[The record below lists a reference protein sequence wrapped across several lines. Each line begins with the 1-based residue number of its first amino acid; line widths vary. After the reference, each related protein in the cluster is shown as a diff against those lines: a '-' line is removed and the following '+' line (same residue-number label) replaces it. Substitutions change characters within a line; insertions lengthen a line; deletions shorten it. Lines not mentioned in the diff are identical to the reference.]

1 MKNFEPKQYKDF
13 LESIFEEIGNK
24 KYWRENTL
32 QKILKKYPKDGNKLF
47 RHDELVAGYEYLKIK
62 DEKISARIRLK
73 PTRTNSGVATVTVL
87 TKPYHCPGGCIF
99 CPNDPSMPK
108 SYISSEPGA
117 QRALKNCFDPYAQVY
132 NRLVALKNIGHN
144 IEKVELLILGGS
156 WSAYDASHY
165 QIPFVTACYM
175 ALNDVCHNT
184 TGYVKPKESLS
195 HYTFEDLQKA
205 QKQNETAYC
214 RNVGLVF
221 ETRPD
226 LISQEEVIS
235 LRKLGATKVQIGI
248 QSLDDSIVSA
258 NHIGRSTKAV
268 REAIKLLRLASFKIH
283 AHWMPNLYKSTV
295 RKDIRDYKKLW
306 KKEVSPDE
314 LKIYPTSVVP
324 NTYLAK
330 LYAKGLYKPY
340 SEEELINVLSHT
352 MPSTPRY
359 CRLSRIIRDIPSNE
373 ILGGNKKTNLRQI
386 VEGYIQKNGK
396 KLNDIRSREI
406 RNENVDWDNLE
417 LDIIKYNTSI
427 GKEYFLSYKTKD
439 TDKICGFLRLSIP
452 TKKYMKENFIEELR
466 DSSLIREVH
475 VYGRVMSLDVDS
487 SGESQHL
494 GLGKKLIEKAEEI
507 TKKNNIS
514 SISVISAIGTRE
526 YYKKRGFE
534 MGRLYMGKKI

>member
-1 MKNFEPKQYKDF
+1 MKNFEPKQYKDI
-13 LESIFEEIGNK
+13 LKSIFTEIEEK
-24 KYWRENTL
+24 KSWREDTL

-47 RHDELVAGYEYLKIK
+47 RHDELVVGYEYLEME
-62 DEKISARIRLK
+62 DEKISERIRLK

-99 CPNDPSMPK
+99 CPNDPNMPK

-117 QRALKNCFDPYAQVY
+117 QRALNNCFDPYAQVY
-132 NRLVALKNIGHN
+132 NRLIALKNIGHN
-144 IEKVELLILGGS
+144 IEKVELLVLGGS
-156 WSAYDASHY
+156 WSAYDAKHY

-175 ALNDVCHNT
+175 ALNDIKPNT
-184 TGYVKPKESLS
+184 TGYIKPRESFPE
-195 HYTFEDLQKA
+195 YTFEDLQKA
-205 QKQNETAYC
+205 QKQNELAYC

-226 LISQEEVIS
+226 LITKEEVVS

-248 QSLDDSIVSA
+248 QSLDDSIVKA
-258 NHIGRSTKAV
+258 NNIGRSTKSV

-283 AHWMPNLYKSTV
+283 AHWMPNLYKSNIK
-295 RKDIRDYKKLW
+295 KDIRDYKKLW
-306 KKEVSPDE
+306 KKNVSPDE

-330 LYAKGLYKPY
+330 LYEDGLYDPY
-340 SEEELINVLSHT
+340 TEQELVTVLSNT
-352 MPSTPRY
+352 MPLTPRY

-373 ILGGNKKTNLRQI
+373 IVAGNKKTNLRQI
-386 VEGYIQKNGK
+386 VEGYILKNGRR
-396 KLNDIRSREI
+396 LNDIRSREI
-406 RNENVDWDNLE
+406 KNESVGWDNLE
-417 LDIIKYNTSI
+417 LEIIKYSTSI
-427 GKEYFLSYKTKD
+427 GMEYFLSYKTKD
-439 TDKICGFLRLSIP
+439 NDKICGFLRLCIP
-452 TKKYMKENFIEELR
+452 NMYYRKNNYIEELR

-507 TKKNNIS
+507 TKKNNIN

-534 MGRLYMGKKI
+534 MGEMYMRKEI

>member
-1 MKNFEPKQYKDF
+1 MKNFEPKQYKDL
-13 LESIFEEIGNK
+13 LESIFKEIEKK

-47 RHDELVAGYEYLKIK
+47 RHDELVAGYEYLKMK

-87 TKPYHCPGGCIF
+87 TKPYHCPGRCIF

-117 QRALKNCFDPYAQVY
+117 QRALNNCFDPYAQVY

-156 WSAYDASHY
+156 WSAYDTSHY

-184 TGYVKPKESLS
+184 TGYVKPKESLPK
-195 HYTFEDLQKA
+195 YTFEDLQKA

-268 REAIKLLRLASFKIH
+268 REAIKLLRFASFKIH

-295 RKDIRDYKKLW
+295 KKDIRDYKKLW
-306 KKEVSPDE
+306 KKDISPDE

-330 LYAKGLYKPY
+330 LYEDGLYKPY
-340 SEEELINVLSHT
+340 SEKELIDVLSHT
-352 MPSTPRY
+352 MPFTPRY

-373 ILGGNKKTNLRQI
+373 ILVGNKKTNLRQI
-386 VEGYIQKNGK
+386 VEEYIQKNGK

-406 RNENVDWDNLE
+406 KNENVKWDNLDLE
-417 LDIIKYNTSI
+417 TIKYPTSI

-452 TKKYMKENFIEELR
+452 DKKHRKENFIEELR
-466 DSSLIREVH
+466 NSSLIREVH
-475 VYGRVMSLDVDS
+475 VYGRVMSLDMDS

-494 GLGKKLIEKAEEI
+494 GLGKKLIEIAEEI
-507 TKKNNIS
+507 TKKEKIQK
-514 SISVISAIGTRE
+514 ISVISAIGTRE

-534 MGRLYMGKKI
+534 MGELYMRKEI

>member
-1 MKNFEPKQYKDF
+1 MKNFEPKQYKDL
-13 LESIFEEIGNK
+13 LESIYKEIGEK
-24 KYWRENTL
+24 RYWRENTL

-47 RHDELVAGYEYLKIK
+47 RHDELVKGYEYLKMK
-62 DEKISARIRLK
+62 DKKIVERIRLK

-87 TKPYHCPGGCIF
+87 TKPYRCPGGCIF
-99 CPNDPSMPK
+99 CPNDPNMPK

-117 QRALKNCFDPYAQVY
+117 QRALNNCFDPYAQVY

-144 IEKVELLILGGS
+144 IEKVELLVLGGS
-156 WSAYDASHY
+156 WSAYPEEYRVA
-165 QIPFVTACYM
+165 FTKACFD
-175 ALNDVCHNT
+175 ALNDIT
-184 TGYVKPKESLS
+184 PDTKEYIKPKEVLDTTTWEELFSS
-195 HYTFEDLQKA
+195 HRK
-205 QKQNETAYC
+205 NETAYC

-226 LISQEEVIS
+226 LVTESEVKC

-248 QSLDDSIVSA
+248 QSLDDKIVKA
-258 NHIGRSTKAV
+258 NNIGRSTKSV
-268 REAIKLLRLASFKIH
+268 KEAITLLRLGGFKIH

-295 RKDIRDYKKLW
+295 KKDINDYKKLW
-306 KKEVSPDE
+306 KKDLSPDE

-330 LYAKGLYKPY
+330 LYEDGLYKPY
-340 SEEELINVLSHT
+340 SEEELIDVLSHT

-386 VEGYIQKNGK
+386 VEEYIRKNGK
-396 KLNDIRSREI
+396 RLNDIRSREI
-406 RNENVDWDNLE
+406 KNENVSWENLE
-417 LDIIKYNTSI
+417 LEIIRYNTFI

-439 TDKICGFLRLSIP
+439 TDKICGFLRLCIP
-452 TKKYMKENFIEELR
+452 RLNYRKSNYIEELR
-466 DSSLIREVH
+466 NSSLIREVH
-475 VYGRVMSLDVDS
+475 VYGKVMSLNVDS
-487 SGESQHL
+487 SGEPQHL

-507 TKKNNIS
+507 TKKNGIKY
-514 SISVISAIGTRE
+514 ISVISAIGTRE

-534 MGRLYMGKKI
+534 MGEMYMRKEI